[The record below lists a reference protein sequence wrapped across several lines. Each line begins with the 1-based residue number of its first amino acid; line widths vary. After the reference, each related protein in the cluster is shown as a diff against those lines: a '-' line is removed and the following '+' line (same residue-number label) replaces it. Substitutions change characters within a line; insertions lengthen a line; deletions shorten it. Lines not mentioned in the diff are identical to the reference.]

1 MFDWDI
7 GEHPDIRSAFRSG
20 YASFQRAENGDTP
33 EQRAQYIEEHVPE
46 LLEWLRLGYPEVL
59 EEFIC
64 FSAQA
69 CRESYEDWL
78 N

>member
-1 MFDWDI
+1 M
-7 GEHPDIRSAFRSG
+7 EHPDIFSAYRNG
-20 YASFQRAENGDTP
+20 YASYQSPENQDSPENRAW
-33 EQRAQYIEEHVPE
+33 YIEEHVSE

-69 CRESYEDWL
+69 CRESYESWL

>member
-1 MFDWDI
+1 MFDWEI
-7 GEHPDIRSAFRSG
+7 GEHPDIESALRSG
-20 YASFQRAENGDTP
+20 YASFQGEENRDTP
-33 EQRAQYIEEHVPE
+33 EHRTQYIEEHTAE

-64 FSAQA
+64 FSAQV

-78 N
+78 K